1 MQDKPTAH
9 TQPPEH
15 LENMAELKYLGRAL
29 TNKNVIRGDV
39 ERR

>member
-9 TQPPEH
+9 TWLPIH
-15 LENMAELKYLGRAL
+15 LENMAELKYLGMAL
-29 TNKNVIRGDV
+29 TNTNLICEDV